1 MKALGEA
8 LERYSA
14 GVYREREFTTAPAS
28 DLEGAVAPAEFVL
41 PEGIDPNPEEP
52 LLWVAGEDL
61 RSGERAHLPAEFVQF
76 PPSERTYRPSITTGL
91 GLGSSETAALL
102 SGLYEAIERDAAML
116 AWYSTFEP
124 LGLAVSDA
132 EYRELARRARG
143 EGLSVTPLLLTQ
155 DVDVPV
161 VAVAVHREAGG
172 DGDDGV
178 VEGGGVGGRG
188 GDESG
193 SDGWPRFAVGS
204 SANLD
209 AATAARSAL
218 AEALQGWTELRAMG
232 PDGATDAEGAIG
244 RYAGFPASTRAF
256 VEPAG
261 RVPAASVG
269 EEVPGAAAE
278 LDTLLGRVAD
288 AGLDAY
294 AARLTTRDV
303 ERLGFEAV
311 RVLVPEAQPLFT
323 GDAFFG
329 ERARTVPE
337 ELGFEPRLDREHHPY
352 P

>member
-1 MKALGEA
+1 
-8 LERYSA
+8 
-14 GVYREREFTTAPAS
+14 
-28 DLEGAVAPAEFVL
+28 
-41 PEGIDPNPEEP
+41 
-52 LLWVAGEDL
+52 
-61 RSGERAHLPAEFVQF
+61 
-76 PPSERTYRPSITTGL
+76 
-91 GLGSSETAALL
+91 
-102 SGLYEAIERDAAML
+102 ML

-143 EGLSVTPLLLTQ
+143 EGLSVTPLLVTQ

-172 DGDDGV
+172 DDGAIEGGRAA
-178 VEGGGVGGRG
+178 EGGGVDGRD

-209 AATAARSAL
+209 AAAAARSAL
-218 AEALQGWTELRAMG
+218 AEALQSWMELRAMG

-244 RYAGFPASTRAF
+244 RYADFPASTRAF

-278 LDTLLGRVAD
+278 LDALLGRVAD

-311 RVLVPEAQPLFT
+311 RVLVPGAQPLFT
-323 GDAFFG
+323 GAAFFG